1 MRKAIL
7 AALAIATFMIITTG
21 PSSSATA
28 QSTPH
33 GVSQLT
39 DDGGFNTPF
48 DALAEGQSGKGFL
61 IWPGSRMA
69 MGVSIPDQ
77 GSILIGG
84 FADQAI
90 PGSAL
95 LLKAGSALG
104 YLFPLNPPTSSAVDR
119 PINDAD
125 NRPTLSW
132 FNDLIDL
139 L

>member
-7 AALAIATFMIITTG
+7 AALAIATFTIITTG
-21 PSSSATA
+21 PSSSVAA
-28 QSTPH
+28 QSVPH

-48 DALAEGQSGKGFL
+48 DALANGQSGKGIL
-61 IWPGSRMA
+61 IWPGSRVA

-84 FADQAI
+84 FADHAI
-90 PGSAL
+90 PGSGL
-95 LLKAGSALG
+95 LLRGSNAVG
-104 YLFPLNPPTSSAVDR
+104 YLFPLNPPNSSAIDH